1 MVSNQG
7 RGRGI
12 FWGSSLGNKVTCYS
26 YRSYCGTLLGSVLI
40 FLAEQNVKAGGGG
53 VPAVAQQDCW
63 HLGECWDV
71 GSIPGLA

>member
-1 MVSNQG
+1 MISNQG

-53 VPAVAQQDCW
+53 FPLW
-63 HLGECWDV
+63 HNRIAGIW
-71 GSIPGLA
+71 GNAGT